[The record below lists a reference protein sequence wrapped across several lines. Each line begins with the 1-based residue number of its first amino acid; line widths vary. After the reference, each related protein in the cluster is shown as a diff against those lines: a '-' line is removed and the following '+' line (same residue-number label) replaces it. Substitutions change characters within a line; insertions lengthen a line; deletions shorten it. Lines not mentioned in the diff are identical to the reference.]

1 MDASETLSKQGV
13 VFWPVG
19 TGDSTTIVID
29 DRHVVQVD
37 IHDMASAGEEGA
49 AVTAVVDRL
58 VESLPQG
65 ADGRPYLAGFIL
77 THADKDHVLGFADL
91 LDRVTIGEIW
101 ATPRL
106 WREEAEAEGG
116 LCPDAEAFHEEA
128 ERRVVAVKRAVAAG
142 RQPASGDRIRV
153 IGYDIAQEDH
163 AYAELPGEYL
173 SRPGEAVSRL
183 DGEDLGDRFEVFI
196 HAPFKD
202 DCAAD
207 RNATSLAMQVNLM
220 DGTGNEGH
228 VLLLGDLAYE
238 TIEKIF
244 SYSEYHGR
252 TERLAW
258 EVLLAPHHCSKRVMY
273 IAEDGEEMLKQDVL
287 DALSRHAAEDAV
299 IVISSATFR
308 PEDEP
313 GDNPPH
319 SVARSRYEELVD
331 VVVITAEHGGAETPQ
346 PVVFTVGP
354 AGLTLVPTA
363 ETGDEAAGLGKAAA
377 AVGLG
382 LALGGLLGLL
392 IDRWAASRRVQAVG
406 QAPPSRPRGLDRVRQ
421 AVRAARGEDA
431 APQQPVGFGRR

>member
-1 MDASETLSKQGV
+1 MQNVSERLPTQGG

-37 IHDMASAGEEGA
+37 IHDMVSAGEEGA
-49 AVTAVVDRL
+49 VVTAVVDRL
-58 VESLPQG
+58 VESLPEG
-65 ADGRPYLAGFIL
+65 DDGRPYLTAFIL
-77 THADKDHVLGFADL
+77 THADKDHILGFSDL
-91 LDRVTIGEIW
+91 LERVTIGEIW

-106 WREEAEAEGG
+106 WREEAEVEGG

-128 ERRVVAVKRAVAAG
+128 ARRVEAVKKATEAG
-142 RQPASGDRIRV
+142 LQPPSGDRIRV

-163 AYAELPGEYL
+163 DYSELPTEYL

-202 DCAAD
+202 DCAAE
-207 RNATSLAMQVNLM
+207 RNATSLAMQVTLR

-238 TIEKIF
+238 TITKIF

-252 TERLAW
+252 PERLAW

-273 IAEDGEEMLKQDVL
+273 VADDGKEVLKQDVL
-287 DALSRHAAEDAV
+287 DVMARHAADDAV
-299 IVISSATFR
+299 IVVSSSNFR
-308 PEDEP
+308 CEDEP

-319 SVARSRYEELVD
+319 IIARNRYEELVD
-331 VVVITAEHGGAETPQ
+331 RVVVTAERGDAGSPR

-354 AGLTLVPTA
+354 GGLALVPMVVTEGSA
-363 ETGDEAAGLGKAAA
+363 DLGKAAA

-382 LALGGLLGLL
+382 IAIGGLLALL
-392 IDRWAASRRVQAVG
+392 IDRWAASRAGHQAG
-406 QAPPSRPRGLDRVRQ
+406 QTPPRPRGLDRVRQ
-421 AVRAARGEDA
+421 AVRATRGEEA
-431 APQQPVGFGRR
+431 APQQPVGFGGR